1 MNLIRWD
8 PFRELEGIQA
18 RLNRLYDV
26 PARLEDENFFANWN
40 PAIDIQETDS
50 EFVLKADLP
59 DVKKEDVKVE
69 FEDGVLSVQGERKQE
84 KEEKGKRFQ
93 KVERAYGK
101 FFRRFVLPTDV
112 DVEHTK
118 AEFKDGVLHV
128 HLPKTVAAKPK
139 AIEVK
144 VA

>member
-1 MNLIRWD
+1 M
-8 PFRELEGIQA
+8 
-18 RLNRLYDV
+18 
-26 PARLEDENFFANWN
+26 EDENFFANWN
-40 PAIDIQETDS
+40 PAVDIQETDS

-69 FEDGVLSVQGERKQE
+69 FKDGVLSVQGERKQE

-112 DVEHTK
+112 DIEQTK